1 MPEQYRG
8 RLPFYTFDDYAKRTY
23 GGKCAKITLDAG
35 CTCPHMDP
43 LTGRGGCIYCSARGS
58 GDFSAPATL
67 PLSEQYRLLTAR
79 VASKWNVSRF
89 IPYLQAHTNT
99 YGPVDRLAEIYD
111 SAAQLPGAVA
121 LHIATRADCLQE
133 EVLQLLA
140 VTASRIPLTV
150 ELGLQTVHDDTGARI
165 NRGHDFATFLK
176 GYRSL
181 REKVPRARIGIHLIN
196 GLPGEMRE
204 QMLQT
209 VRTVAAL
216 SPDEVKFHVL
226 LVLRG
231 TLMAEQYARG
241 EYTPMTQQEYVGLL
255 CEQITMLPPDTVV
268 GRICSDAGEQDLIA
282 PLWVRRKLCMQNA
295 VYACMHRAGLW
306 QGKRFR
312 ILN

>member
-1 MPEQYRG
+1 
-8 RLPFYTFDDYAKRTY
+8 
-23 GGKCAKITLDAG
+23 
-35 CTCPHMDP
+35 
-43 LTGRGGCIYCSARGS
+43 
-58 GDFSAPATL
+58 
-67 PLSEQYRLLTAR
+67 
-79 VASKWNVSRF
+79 
-89 IPYLQAHTNT
+89 
-99 YGPVDRLAEIYD
+99 
-111 SAAQLPGAVA
+111 
-121 LHIATRADCLQE
+121 
-133 EVLQLLA
+133 
-140 VTASRIPLTV
+140 
-150 ELGLQTVHDDTGARI
+150 
-165 NRGHDFATFLK
+165 
-176 GYRSL
+176 
-181 REKVPRARIGIHLIN
+181 
-196 GLPGEMRE
+196 
-204 QMLQT
+204 MLQT

-282 PLWVRRKLCMQNA
+282 PLWVRRKLCVQNA